1 MSIKNIKTKFVFD
14 IETTGLAGIEDRI
27 TCISILDLST
37 KKITSFYGEDEKKII
52 TDFWKEIGGVL
63 EIYGYNSN
71 SFDWPFLIQ
80 RTLIH
85 NIPVCSSFHKIK
97 LTDLR
102 LISTLFFT
110 GYNRAVKG
118 TLNQWNN
125 HLFGKYKKVDGE
137 EVIEAYKRG
146 DWKTIKKHCEEDVIV
161 TAELYKRLVNCGLIK
176 Y

>member
-1 MSIKNIKTKFVFD
+1 MVFNGKLSKYIFD
-14 IETTGLAGIEDRI
+14 IETTGLAGIQDRV
-27 TCISILDLST
+27 TCISILNLST
-37 KKITSFYGEDEKKII
+37 NKIKNFYGEDEKKII
-52 TDFWKEIGGVL
+52 IDFWKEINDAL

-110 GYNRAVKG
+110 GYNKAIKG
-118 TLNQWNN
+118 TLDQWSN
-125 HLFGKYKKVDGE
+125 HFFNKNKETKGE
-137 EVIEAYKRG
+137 EVIEAYKKR
-146 DWKTIKKHCEEDVIV
+146 DWETIKKHCEEDIIV
-161 TAELYKRLVNCGLIK
+161 TKELYKRVVNCGLIK